1 MDPKEKELLISLI
14 GSTYGELKR
23 LDDSIIGTSSTLSR
37 RSEQAK
43 SELAN
48 ILKGNAVKPDVPI
61 LQAVQPALAQL
72 PVQIPVFNHPQQMG
86 VMQMAPPLPQEPD
99 NQLSFDFDK
108 KARYDDVIV
117 EIERLERKLDKV
129 IELLERL
136 DKNPSE
142 PKKNRGTLV

>member
-48 ILKGNAVKPDVPI
+48 VLKGNAAKPDVPI
-61 LQAVQPALAQL
+61 LQAVQPALTQL
-72 PVQIPVFNHPQQMG
+72 PVQMPVFNHPQQMG

-117 EIERLERKLDKV
+117 EIERLERKIDKV

>member
-48 ILKGNAVKPDVPI
+48 VLKGNAVKPDVPI
-61 LQAVQPALAQL
+61 LQAVQPALTQL
-72 PVQIPVFNHPQQMG
+72 PVPVFNHPQQMG
-86 VMQMAPPLPQEPD
+86 VMQMTPPPPLEPD

-117 EIERLERKLDKV
+117 EIERLERKIDKI

-136 DKNPSE
+136 DKNPIE